1 MSGKILLAFKV
12 FLYLCFTLKIISSS
26 TTQSIETYSRAY
38 TDKCTA
44 IVVGRLATKDGSTMT
59 THTADCAECDW
70 RINKVPSQTYHSGAL
85 RPIYL
90 ITGAYPRQ
98 VRDDRGKTWSP
109 DNLENIPVLRPQWER
124 MRGDIIGYIPQ
135 VEHTFALIEGMYGI
149 MNEHQVAIGES
160 TCAAK
165 LWAAPKGD
173 IGKGRALLEASEL
186 SQIALER
193 SRTAREAIRTM
204 GELAVQYGFYSADW
218 SITPLFG
225 ENLPKGEGGEAL
237 TVIDP
242 EEAWMFHI
250 IPDDTGSSAI
260 WVAQRVPDSHI
271 SVVSNGFVIGDVDP
285 NSPDFLYSPNLWS
298 VARRLGWWSPSESP
312 LLNFKK
318 TYAPERYHPNYVNQ
332 R

>member
-1 MSGKILLAFKV
+1 MFIFAVSILLTLQSV
-12 FLYLCFTLKIISSS
+12 FGGASDS
-26 TTQSIETYSRAY
+26 TYDVSRAY
-38 TDKCTA
+38 SDKCTA
-44 IVVGRLATKDGSTMT
+44 IVAGRLATKDGSTMT

-70 RINKVPSQTYHSGAL
+70 RINKVPARSHPAGSL

-98 VRDDRGKTWSP
+98 VRTDRGQTWSP
-109 DNLENIPVLRPQWER
+109 EFLEDMPMLRPEWEK
-124 MRGDIIGYIPQ
+124 MRGDILGYIPQ

-165 LWAAPKGD
+165 LWAAP
-173 IGKGRALLEASEL
+173 IGHGENGRALLEASEL

-193 SRTAREAIRTM
+193 ARTAREAIQIM
-204 GELAVQYGFYSADW
+204 GDLAVQYGFYSADW

-242 EEAWMFHI
+242 DEAWMFHI
-250 IPDDTGSSAI
+250 IPDDTGTSAV
-260 WVAQRVPDSHI
+260 WVAQRVPDDHV
-271 SVVSNGFVIGDVDP
+271 SVVANGFVIGDVDP
-285 NSPDFLYSPNLWS
+285 SSQDFMFSANLWS
-298 VARRLGWWSPSESP
+298 AAERLGWWSAEESP
-312 LLNFKK
+312 LLNFKR

-332 R
+332 RYEMII